1 MSFVLAW
8 KIGFLIIAMADILSQ
23 HIIGSSIFCCKSES
37 NLLSQIA
44 SHAAS
49 IAAMYSTSAEDKA
62 TIFCFFELQAI
73 TFDHDDAVKFTSEM
87 HDPCAQTVTYKREEN
102 TNTLQ
107 KAPVWS
113 QPNTLRRL
121 SQKSSYN
128 SRVLERGQLCVPW
141 REEDVGAFIVV
152 RSCLLSL

>member
-8 KIGFLIIAMADILSQ
+8 KIGFLVIAIADILSQ
-23 HIIGSSIFCCKSES
+23 QITVGSSIFCCKSES

-49 IAAMYSTSAEDKA
+49 IAAMYSTSVEDKA
-62 TIFCFFELQAI
+62 TVFCFFELQAI
-73 TFDHDDAVKFTSEM
+73 TFDHDDVVKFTSEM

-107 KAPVWS
+107 RS
-113 QPNTLRRL
+113 EERRVG
-121 SQKSSYN
+121 KEC
-128 SRVLERGQLCVPW
+128 LE
-141 REEDVGAFIVV
+141 
-152 RSCLLSL
+152 